1 MGTLSKKGVD
11 ATPADQRDLQSY
23 IEAAEARA
31 RMQAPLLLDSN
42 NPHQRLYIAMMDGT
56 GNSMTKDAP
65 ENRSIV
71 AKMHE
76 QLELSKPKN
85 IASGYVEGTFT
96 QDNPLERI
104 PDGIAGYTFERRVET
119 AYFQFCEQAKKWI
132 DEDPDAQIRIAGVG
146 FSRGAEGIAA
156 LHRMIE
162 ERGIQDPKDANV
174 TRDQHGLVLHA
185 EYTKPPLVP
194 PGETIQAAL
203 LFDPV
208 ATGVKEHDRRLPGS
222 VVSAFQITAEDERR
236 DAFVST
242 NLLVP
247 GFGEGNRFLNVTVG
261 GSHSD
266 IGNTYLADGLGV
278 RSGNLGVDFLN
289 SLSDRP
295 FMEKRA
301 VPEDPALS
309 VVHRSDQHLYG
320 LYSTRGFGDGL
331 RDRHDEIGPSALC
344 QRGEV
349 RDCAG
354 KAPADPKFDSQI
366 EFRPVPTGPTPSAPL
381 LPQTPLEATSLRPTD
396 QSPYDGPID
405 RLHAA
410 ALSRDES
417 MWKAAVQTASEQ
429 YLGSA
434 QGQTWLQEVRGQEQF
449 QQRLEQ
455 QAAQQLVAQQAQE
468 AARQQPPAMRM

>member
-1 MGTLSKKGVD
+1 MGTLFKSNVD
-11 ATPADQRDLQSY
+11 ADPADQYDLESY
-23 IEAAEARA
+23 QEAQEARA
-31 RMQAPLLLDSN
+31 QMQAPLLLDSN

-56 GNSMTKDAP
+56 GNSLTKDAP

-76 QLELSKPKN
+76 QLALSKPEN

-104 PDGIAGYTFERRVET
+104 PDGIAGHTFERRVET
-119 AYFQFCEQAKKWI
+119 AYFDFCEQAKKWI
-132 DEDPDAQIRIAGVG
+132 DEDPNAQIRVAGVG

-162 ERGIQDPKDANV
+162 ERGIQNPKDANV
-174 TRDQHGLVLHA
+174 TRDRHGLIVHA
-185 EYTKPPLVP
+185 EYTKQPLVP

-236 DAFVST
+236 DAFKST

-247 GFGEGNRFLNVTVG
+247 GFSEGNRFLNVTVG

-295 FMEKRA
+295 FMQKRA

-320 LYSTRGFGDGL
+320 LYATRGFRDGV
-331 RDRHDEIGPSALC
+331 RDRHDEIGPSVLC
-344 QRGEV
+344 QRGEI

-354 KAPADPKFDSQI
+354 KDPANPKFDSQI
-366 EFRPVPTGPTPSAPL
+366 EFRPTPAGPTLQQRDLQPDAP
-381 LPQTPLEATSLRPTD
+381 SLRSTR
-396 QSPYDGPID
+396 QSQYDGPID
-405 RLHAA
+405 RLFAA

-417 MWKAAVQTASEQ
+417 AWKSASQAASDQ
-429 YLGSA
+429 YLGSP
-434 QGQTWLQEVRGQEQF
+434 QGQTWLQEVHGQQQD
-449 QQRLEQ
+449 QQRQEQ
-455 QAAQQLVAQQAQE
+455 QAALQLVAQQAQE
-468 AARQQPPAMRM
+468 AARQQPPVMRM

>member
-11 ATPADQRDLQSY
+11 TTPADQHDLESY
-23 IEAAEARA
+23 LEAEKARA
-31 RMQAPLLLDSN
+31 QMQAPLLLDSS

-56 GNSMTKDAP
+56 GNSLLKDAP

-76 QLELSKPKN
+76 QLRQTNLKN

-104 PDGIAGYTFERRVET
+104 PDGIAGYTFDRRVET
-119 AYFQFCEQAKKWI
+119 AYLLFCKQAKEWLE
-132 DEDPDAQIRIAGVG
+132 EDPNAQIRIAGVG

-162 ERGIQDPKDANV
+162 ERGIQDPDNANIK
-174 TRDQHGLVLHA
+174 RDRHGLVLHA

-236 DAFVST
+236 DAFKST

-247 GFGEGNRFLNVTVG
+247 GFSEGNRFLNVTVG

-320 LYSTRGFGDGL
+320 LYSTRGFRDGL
-331 RDRHDEIGPSALC
+331 RDRHDEIGPSVLC

-354 KAPADPKFDSQI
+354 KAPADPKFDSQL
-366 EFRPVPTGPTPSAPL
+366 EFRPVPTGPTPLAPQ
-381 LPQTPLEATSLRPTD
+381 PPLDQSEAASLRPTG
-396 QSPYDGPID
+396 QSQYDGAID

-417 MWKAAVQTASEQ
+417 MWESAAQTASEQ
-429 YLGSA
+429 YLGSP

-449 QQRLEQ
+449 QQRQEQ

-468 AARQQPPAMRM
+468 AARQPPAMRM